1 MNIHFQANPQ
11 QETHFKSF
19 MNSQT
24 GYCWRSTEENVRAY
38 SQIIPQNM
46 PGQFGQV
53 SKTTIETF
61 DQSNGSYN
69 GREREERRTADCRN
83 EIELR
88 GVSGF
93 GEYPKSNNNEQAS
106 YATQGCQNQTNS
118 ENQSN
123 IQKVPNVP
131 GFGVREEKGD
141 VEQKLS
147 DITEYIEE
155 NEVLEEGDSNC
166 NYTEDRETYREKGAT
181 EYANSGIVYSEGNI
195 EIQRVVRGTYREEID
210 IDSSHSDM
218 SSKDESEGS
227 KLLIIN

>member
-1 MNIHFQANPQ
+1 
-11 QETHFKSF
+11 

-24 GYCWRSTEENVRAY
+24 GYCWRPADENVRAY

-46 PGQFGQV
+46 SGQLGQIA
-53 SKTTIETF
+53 KTTIEAF
-61 DQSNGSYN
+61 NQSNSSYN
-69 GREREERRTADCRN
+69 GREREERRTVDCRN
-83 EIELR
+83 EMELR
-88 GVSGF
+88 GATGF
-93 GEYPKSNNNEQAS
+93 GEYPKSDNNQQAS
-106 YATQGCQNQTNS
+106 YITQGCQNGNNESQA
-118 ENQSN
+118 N
-123 IQKVPNVP
+123 IQKIPNVP
-131 GFGVREEKGD
+131 GFGVREEKGE

-166 NYTEDRETYREKGAT
+166 NYAEDRENYGEKGAT
-181 EYANSGIVYSEGNI
+181 ELSNAGIVYSEGNI

-210 IDSSHSDM
+210 IDSSHSDI